1 MTISTISNDD
11 KRFYFNVLVK
21 SRNPPASLLS
31 WLTYQSSLTDKL
43 KTIAGDAQLKVV
55 NQQWVLPSWWDK
67 FMLGLSGMEVMQ
79 RNIMMVAW
87 QIPCW
92 YARTI
97 IPNATYQAYRLFFDR
112 LKHESLGDLIY
123 NEPKIKRNSINYEI
137 NSHCLEYHWLPT
149 SLQAKNGQ
157 FWVRLSVFTIAD
169 SSPFY
174 LVEILLPGLMRVS
187 N

>member
-1 MTISTISNDD
+1 
-11 KRFYFNVLVK
+11 V
-21 SRNPPASLLS
+21 
-31 WLTYQSSLTDKL
+31 
-43 KTIAGDAQLKVV
+43 
-55 NQQWVLPSWWDK
+55 
-67 FMLGLSGMEVMQ
+67 VMQ

-97 IPNATYQAYRLFFDR
+97 IPDSTYQAYRLLFER

-123 NEPKIKRNSINYEI
+123 NEPKIKRNSMVNYVI
-137 NSHCLEYHWLPT
+137 DSHCLEYHWLPD
-149 SLQAKNGQ
+149 SLQDKNGQ

-169 SSPFY
+169 NSPFY
-174 LVEILLPGLMRVS
+174 LVEILLPGLMKVS